1 MYELDIF
8 SIDEDGN
15 VIVTT
20 IVGDDDSENNKLIAD
35 YIDGLPNISRF
46 ERVREDNYDFSDW
59 DAYAKKGIIAYD
71 NYFGKNVLTS
81 RPTSSLTTLTIDD
94 LPMEII
100 KLFECP

>member
-20 IVGDDDSENNKLIAD
+20 TVGDDDSEDNKSIRD
-35 YIDGLPNISRF
+35 YVDELPNISRF
-46 ERVREDNYDFSDW
+46 ERVREDKYDFSDW
-59 DAYAKKGIIAYD
+59 DNYAKKGIIAYD
-71 NYFGKNVLTS
+71 DYFGKNVLTS
-81 RPTSSLTTLTIDD
+81 KPTSSLTTLTIDD

-100 KLFECP
+100 KLFKCP